1 MNTKFYSCLLALG
14 TLASAI
20 LLGITPS
27 YAGDGNGSNNG
38 NNVQFIM
45 GNGSNTSNNATTS
58 NPLGN
63 GSNTT
68 NNVQPVVVQITAQ
81 EVAKVNEVL
90 TGIVAAN
97 PQALTSVTSPEA
109 LVPPEA
115 SQNTTPEAAAKN
127 TTLVEAAKALNSLVS
142 GLNAGQ
148 VTGEQ
153 LNNVIN
159 AYNAYAE
166 ALVESVGSEKALAFL
181 SSAGGVKSKDGTPA
195 PSLRSQ
201 LLKLVEAAKS

>member
-14 TLASAI
+14 TFASAV
-20 LLGITPS
+20 LLGITPA
-27 YAGDGNGSNNG
+27 YADGNGSNNG
-38 NNVQFIM
+38 NNVGSIGAGSA

-58 NPLGN
+58 NPGN

-68 NNVQPVVVQITAQ
+68 NNVQFTTVEIAPQAL
-81 EVAKVNEVL
+81 ANVNAVL
-90 TGIVAAN
+90 TQILGAN

-109 LVPPEA
+109 LVPSGA
-115 SQNTTPEAAAKN
+115 STS
-127 TTLVEAAKALNSLVS
+127 VSDAAKALNSAVA
-142 GLNAGQ
+142 GLNGGGI
-148 VTGEQ
+148 TGAQ
-153 LNNVIN
+153 LNEAIN

-166 ALVESVGSEKALAFL
+166 ALVESVGGEKAVAFL

-201 LLKLVEAAKS
+201 LLKLREAAGV